1 MKHTLLFS
9 FFLLTGM
16 IASAQKTWDG
26 SSSNNWNT
34 ANNWTPSGVPTA
46 TDDVIIP
53 NGFNVTVNTAAVCAS
68 LTISGGNTD
77 NTLTIS
83 AGQSLTVGGAVII
96 NAGTGTGGGGDDKI
110 IAVGSA
116 SFTCGSLTIAS
127 TSDDAID
134 SEITISTGTVTVN
147 GDITMNGTAARN
159 AIRFTGNGNLYV
171 KGSISSGG
179 DIVPSTGTVRYS
191 GSGAQTVKADT
202 YNNIVFSDGGTK
214 TLAGAT
220 IIGGQATFT
229 SGEVI
234 STSANLLSFTATGTV
249 TGASDASF
257 VSGPVTKTGNASFT
271 FPVGKTG
278 SGYHPIALANIS
290 ASDNF
295 TAEYMRASASSLGGK
310 DQSTPFAVA
319 NVSNCEYWNLTK
331 TGSATADVT
340 IGWTASSPCGSGAYV
355 TSTAGLAVSSF
366 NAMTANKWAFA
377 GEATNQPGSVVGGS
391 TATTGNITKTGVAR
405 FTSFALATIPTAGAG
420 NPLPVVFANV
430 KAYSKGTG
438 VQLEWSN
445 MTETDVLNYVVER
458 SSNGV
463 DFTTVASVAAK
474 QNDGGKAD
482 YGFYDANPAAVNYY
496 RIKSLEGNNTKKYS
510 VIVKVD
516 TKATKA
522 DVVLYPNP
530 VTGSTLSLQATS
542 LDKGQYTIR
551 VISANGQQVFAKSI
565 SHAGGAVTTSLE
577 LPATVKPGM
586 YTLQIAGGTTTI
598 NKSFIVR

>member
-1 MKHTLLFS
+1 MKQFLLFS
-9 FFLLTGM
+9 FFLFAGM
-16 IASAQKTWDG
+16 MATAQKTWDG

-34 ANNWTPSGVPTA
+34 ANNWTPSGVPAA

-68 LTISGGNTD
+68 LTISGGGSD
-77 NTLTIS
+77 NTIS
-83 AGQSLTVGGAVII
+83 ISNGQSLTVGGAVII
-96 NAGTGTGGGGDDKI
+96 NAGTGNNDDKFL
-110 IAVGSA
+110 AVGSG
-116 SFTCGSLTIAS
+116 SFTCGSLTMAA
-127 TSDDAID
+127 TGDDSRD
-134 SEITISTGTVTVN
+134 VELTLSTGTVTVN
-147 GDITMNGTAARN
+147 GDITMNGTANRN
-159 AIRFTGNGNLYV
+159 AIRFTSNGNLYV

-179 DIVPSTGTVRYS
+179 DIVPSTGTVRYN
-191 GSGAQTVKADT
+191 GNGDQTVKEET

-214 TLAGAT
+214 TLAGPVT
-220 IIGGQATFT
+220 VGGLATFT
-229 SGEVI
+229 AGEVI
-234 STSANLLSFTATGTV
+234 TTSTNLLSFTGTATV
-249 TGASDASF
+249 SGASDASF
-257 VSGPVTKTGNASFT
+257 VSGPVSKTGSANFT

-278 SGYHPIALANIS
+278 SGYHPIGLANIS
-290 ASDNF
+290 APDNF
-295 TAEYMRASASSLGGK
+295 TTEYIRASASSLGGK
-310 DQSTPFAVA
+310 DQSTPFAVS
-319 NVSNCEYWNLTK
+319 NISNCEYWNLTK

-355 TSTAGLAVSSF
+355 TSIAGLAVSSF
-366 NAMTANKWAFA
+366 NAMTATKWAFA

-391 TATTGNITKTGVAR
+391 TPTTGNITKTGVAR

-430 KAYSKGTG
+430 KAYTKGTG
-438 VQLEWSN
+438 VQLDWSN

-463 DFTTVASVAAK
+463 DFTTVASVIAK

-482 YGFYDANPAAVNYY
+482 YGFYDATPAAVNYY
-496 RIKSLEGNNTKKYS
+496 RIQSLEGNNSKKYS

-516 TKATKA
+516 MKATKA

-530 VTGSTLSLQATS
+530 VTGNTLSLQATA
-542 LDKGQYTIR
+542 LDKGQYTVR
-551 VISANGQQVFAKSI
+551 VMSVNGQLLYTKSI
-565 SHAGGAVTTSLE
+565 THAGGAVTSSVE
-577 LPATVKPGM
+577 LPSTVKPGM